1 MAETRDFLLEIGCE
15 EMPSAPLMKAQEQLG
30 KIVAKGLDDA
40 GLAHGAVRTLSTP
53 RRLAVIV
60 DGCATAT
67 EEIHEVIRGPKTS
80 IAFDADGN
88 ATRAAEGF
96 ARKNGTTADALVRR
110 VEADGKDVL
119 SDDEFGISATAIAL
133 KRTTEMYQWV
143 EHSKTTE
150 KKNLGGSVTKTTTY
164 TYSKEW
170 VGEAID
176 SSSFH
181 EPGHDNPG
189 GIEFP
194 SQETRAANVTFGAFR
209 LSERQIERIGRF
221 QSYAFPSGYV
231 CRVARAKVQ
240 GPTIFIPN
248 AETREN
254 EKNVRDVMAQPR
266 VGDLRVNFTVVLPH
280 DISIVAKQHGDTF
293 VGYLAKSKKKVDL
306 LNDGVRDMAEMFES
320 ARSANTVMTWLVR
333 IGGFLLMFIGLG
345 MVLKPIS
352 VLADV
357 LPILGD
363 IVEIGTGI
371 VAFAFALVCSLVT
384 IAVAW
389 IFYRPLLAVVL
400 LAIAGGIVYL
410 VWKKRRAAK
419 QA

>member
-1 MAETRDFLLEIGCE
+1 MAVTETTTQSWTSRMGD
-15 EMPSAPLMKAQEQLG
+15 A
-30 KIVAKGLDDA
+30 AKG
-40 GLAHGAVRTLSTP
+40 
-53 RRLAVIV
+53 VIV
-60 DGCATAT
+60 GLVLFLIGFPVLFWNEGNSVKTAKALD
-67 EEIHEVIRGPKTS
+67 EGESVCVPVES
-80 IAFDADGN
+80 IAKIDPEMEGQLVHMTGKAD
-88 ATRAAEGF
+88 T
-96 ARKNGTTADALVRR
+96 
-110 VEADGKDVL
+110 KDVL

-150 KKNLGGSVTKTTTY
+150 KKNRGGSVTKTTTY

-266 VGDLRVNFTVVLPH
+266 VGDMRVNFSVVLPH
-280 DISIVAKQHGDTF
+280 DISLIAKQKGDTF
-293 VGYLAKSKKKVDL
+293 VDYTAKNGKKLNYLT
-306 LNDGVRDMAEMFES
+306 DGVEDAAAMFAT
-320 ARSANTVMTWLVR
+320 ARTNNAIMTWLIR
-333 IGGFLLMFIGLG
+333 LGGFIVMFIGLG
-345 MVLKPIS
+345 MVFKPLS

-363 IVEIGTGI
+363 IVEIGTGL
-371 VAFAFALVCSLVT
+371 VAGVIAFFCSLVT
-384 IAVAW
+384 IAIAW
-389 IFYRPLLAVVL
+389 IFYRPVLGILLLVG
-400 LAIAGGIVYL
+400 AGALIFWL
-410 VWKKRRAAK
+410 VKKRRAKA
-419 QA
+419 APVP